1 MKNKIL
7 VVSLISLLYFTFGC
21 QNKEAMAELE
31 EFKAQKAFEEAN
43 KALVIRYFGAVE
55 RGDLEAVKEIFSTDC
70 ILHHT
75 SGQDWSL
82 EKTIETVKKQNE
94 QSKVMFPDLTFINEG
109 TIINGDKAVLMYTFK
124 GTHKG
129 DVEGIPLMLV
139 GNKNDE
145 TAAREVA
152 TEMGAGL
159 AKQWGCAFMETSAK
173 TNCNVKELFQEL
185 LQMEKRRNMT
195 LALDPKKSKSQKRKE
210 KLKGKCVMM

>member
-129 DVEGIPLMLV
+129 DVEGIPAT
-139 GNKNDE
+139 GNAVEGRSITIFRIENGKIAEGWQESNVLRLYQQIGFE
-145 TAAREVA
+145 LKPNEV
-152 TEMGAGL
+152 
-159 AKQWGCAFMETSAK
+159 
-173 TNCNVKELFQEL
+173 
-185 LQMEKRRNMT
+185 
-195 LALDPKKSKSQKRKE
+195 KK
-210 KLKGKCVMM
+210 